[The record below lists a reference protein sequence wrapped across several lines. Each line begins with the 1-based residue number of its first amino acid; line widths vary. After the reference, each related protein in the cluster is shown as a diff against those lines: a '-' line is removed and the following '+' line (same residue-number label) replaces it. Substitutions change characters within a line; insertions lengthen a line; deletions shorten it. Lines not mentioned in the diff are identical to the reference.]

1 LENPH
6 KEDKEKAGKKKKKA
20 KKPEPA
26 KLTKEQREF
35 VDTDNDTLIDKAI
48 WVAIS
53 NIFKEVEIEYIITL
67 TKKQQKFEKIEA
79 KKA

>member
-1 LENPH
+1 MENPH
-6 KEDKEKAGKKKKKA
+6 KEEKEKGGKKKKKA

-67 TKKQQKFEKIEA
+67 TKKQ
-79 KKA
+79 